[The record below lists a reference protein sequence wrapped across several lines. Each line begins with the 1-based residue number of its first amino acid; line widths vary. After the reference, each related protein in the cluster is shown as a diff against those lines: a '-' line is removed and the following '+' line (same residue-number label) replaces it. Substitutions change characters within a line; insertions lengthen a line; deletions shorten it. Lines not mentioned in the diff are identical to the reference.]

1 MNIPPSFTVK
11 YFAWLR
17 EIIGANEEQIYLPP
31 QANTIDDLIDHLITK
46 DEKYLRAFEKRSL
59 IQVAVDQEKTD
70 ANHSLIGI
78 KEIAFFP
85 PMTGG

>member
-17 EIIGANEEQIYLPP
+17 EIIGVSEEQIYLPP
-31 QANTIDDLIDHLITK
+31 KVNTIDALIDHLISK
-46 DEKYLRAFEKRSL
+46 DEKYQRAFEKRDL
-59 IQVAVDQEKTD
+59 IQVAVDQEKT
-70 ANHSLIGI
+70 NVSHSLTGI